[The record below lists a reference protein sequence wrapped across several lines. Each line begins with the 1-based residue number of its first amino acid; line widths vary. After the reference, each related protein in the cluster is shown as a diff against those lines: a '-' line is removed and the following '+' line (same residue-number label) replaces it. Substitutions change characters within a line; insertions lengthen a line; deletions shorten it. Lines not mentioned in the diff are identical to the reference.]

1 MKSRSLIL
9 LAAALMASGC
19 ARTGI
24 TLLPG
29 EKGLDGS
36 QRPVGALA
44 VLDPETGADV
54 GLLDQENANGS
65 VRGRTLAKKML
76 SGEETERRYGD
87 LLGALPEQPRLF
99 VLYFKEGSAELVDES
114 TALIPE
120 LFAEVKRR
128 PGVDLQVVGHTDTV
142 GDGSSNDSL
151 SVRRAEEVRA
161 MLVRMGL
168 EGELVRATGRG
179 EREPLEPTG
188 DNVASVFNRRVEV
201 LVK

>member
-1 MKSRSLIL
+1 MHARSLIL
-9 LAAALMASGC
+9 IAAAMLASGC

-29 EKGLDGS
+29 EMGPNGA
-36 QRPVGALA
+36 RNPVGALA

-54 GLLDQENANGS
+54 GLLDSENASGN
-65 VRGRTLAKKML
+65 VRGRTFAKTAM
-76 SGEETERRYGD
+76 SGDDAQRRYGD

-142 GDGSSNDSL
+142 GDGGSNDSL
-151 SVRRAEEVRA
+151 SIRRAEEVRA
-161 MLVRMGL
+161 MLVRLGL
-168 EGELVRATGRG
+168 ESDLVRATGRG
-179 EREPLEPTG
+179 ERELLEPTG
-188 DNVASVFNRRVEV
+188 DNIASVFNRRVEV